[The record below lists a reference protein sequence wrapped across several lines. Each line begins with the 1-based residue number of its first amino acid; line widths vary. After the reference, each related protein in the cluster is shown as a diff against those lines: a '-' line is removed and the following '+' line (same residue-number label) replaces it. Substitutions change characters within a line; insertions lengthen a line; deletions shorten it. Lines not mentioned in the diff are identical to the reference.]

1 MNDKRKKL
9 YQGLVD
15 EGLYSKSYE
24 EFENQFS
31 NPESRRNLYSGLVD
45 ENLYS
50 KGYEDFEVQFFSDL
64 QKKNPD
70 GTSSTE
76 FSTPSPTGSPQADVP
91 TAAGSSKLQFL
102 GRRTPE
108 QVRGRLEDVESALTG
123 KRGENTEYG
132 NLDTVQFKSKRYNE
146 LVETI
151 NSSDVLNKLKKA
163 EEDLN
168 RMVKP
173 EDMPEV
179 KRYVDLVGQ
188 YNKNSEA
195 LKEMLKE
202 IESAKPTTKEEE
214 VAINNKINTY
224 NQMVSELK
232 TMLEEI
238 DKLDPDKNPVISKY
252 NKSVSSYNALVDQAK
267 NLNLLIEEAN
277 SHKKFLEP
285 YYQEL
290 DATPPEMVNQSQEQ
304 PVDEIEVFNDRRW
317 EPAKNLIKSF
327 WGPLKY
333 DIPATTASSMAAM
346 GPEDY
351 ESLRMRNPEWF
362 DKHYVPKLQEKHGDA
377 WEKGALNELKE
388 TRSEILRWALD
399 RSAKGAEYKRELI
412 QSWDDVNDPIDLL
425 NFISSAVGQSMAQI
439 PVNVATAG
447 ASGIG
452 QSIGGIY
459 MDEVQKL
466 AKEYEITPEEVIDRE
481 LDDQATAIAFGFAS
495 GALDK
500 LGADKVLGVLS
511 KTAVGKALR
520 IRAKDMLKVAGNAAF
535 EGLTEAAQSVIEQTG
550 ASIGAGEKPEI
561 DLKQVRDEATMG
573 VFGGGAI
580 SAATTVA
587 EFNKARKEKA
597 ADTSQP
603 AKPTTEQPETR
614 TEPPP
619 LERVVAAKK
628 KAAENKLELGAEVEY
643 QGKKMKVVDE
653 QVKDDE
659 TVESFTLQDEEGN
672 EVNVAPEKFYA
683 ETNKE
688 LAGVD
693 PEALKVVDM
702 IEREQEKTAPP
713 KEPGEVKVYTDE
725 NIDQIATDNP
735 NIPFLEP
742 LVNAFK
748 AVEGVKS
755 VIIHPNDESF
765 QAAVGGIGAGAF
777 KGGEV
782 HINAQRINSTTGL
795 HEAVTPIAAKLAT
808 TNPDLLNNFY
818 DQIRNSDAYEGLKDF
833 EALYEDDMK
842 KEEVV
847 TEYLAR
853 VAAGQIDVT
862 PTVLEQIKA
871 FIQSI
876 LDKVGL
882 NVFDINLNDETDIRF
897 FAGKLADSLKTGGK
911 IDLDQM
917 TDVERNQLD
926 PLWHGSPH
934 DFNQFTTKAMGTG
947 EGAQAFGWGLYFTD
961 QESIGRY
968 YAKALSTTQSFING
982 IPAEESAIGKGL
994 FKVGGQYFRLGKDKD
1009 DLIDQL
1015 RDFTTYKPVPRI
1027 GKDVVWSEETDP
1039 ESGDTVTLISEYTDT
1054 DGNKQRPFN
1063 FSDPLSSSAIIPI
1076 GHDDDGG
1083 YYVAHPGFVANA
1095 KENGLRVDGDEKVL
1109 FDNINDA
1116 KDAILSYM
1124 DELST
1129 STKKIIDEARNVL
1142 SNPSIIT
1149 ESANRN
1155 LYKVK
1160 AFKDKKQYK
1169 QLGKKVWPIVPGITN
1184 DPVKTRQAISSGEL
1198 KPVKEFDTAEE
1209 ASKWVAENNE
1219 YDLLEWNKP
1228 IKKEQYNKIKE
1239 QFDKELGD
1247 LHESPLPKMHD
1258 PVDADK
1264 LRKQLKDV
1272 LSAQGQVKKD
1282 IDQLL
1287 KKHNE
1292 VNGSYLYGIYETRY
1306 TRTVS
1311 EAADLVEPVSSD
1323 DAAKLRELDS
1333 EFNRLYEERRS
1344 INESLA
1350 NNREVQ
1356 GRNIYQS
1363 LVTFFGD
1370 EVGMDYN
1377 EAQKQASML
1386 LLRAG
1391 IDGNKLPAGSMG
1403 LGDGSKGFNYVI
1415 FDEMDVE
1422 VEEKVRFQRT
1432 SPDKVKA
1439 KNVLKQAFE
1448 NGAINPQNR
1457 NQILNYVA
1465 QGFNLQPSD
1474 VDLLMKRIES
1484 GPRYVKAPRAIRN
1497 SRQMEG
1503 LAAFHSKYLS
1513 GKRGVPA
1520 KVQQLREQRSG
1531 SIVARV
1537 EAASNRAKKLGKM
1550 ARESEFPEID
1560 KLLRGQTT
1568 YANSPL
1574 RTEIKDLVVE
1584 MRQDVDNL
1592 SQTLLDEGYIEQRV
1606 LGTRTVAG
1614 TVQQINSLN
1623 AMVQQIQSNPNAT
1636 ANDKRR
1642 AGLYKKKAGELQG
1655 KLDDI
1660 QRQRDNIEANLG
1672 TYLTRAYEIYDNKDW
1687 KPSEQVYEAA
1697 IQFTMTDKNMTYDE
1711 AKDLTDKILKE
1722 KKVAIGNKRKGKEG
1736 SKDPS
1741 ILKQIKDVPEPI
1753 RALYGEYTDPLQAYA
1768 ETVFRLSSYIENARF
1783 LNDFRDIGLG
1793 FFVFEESDP
1802 SKPHYDDITK
1812 ISAKGNESMA
1822 PLDGLWTYDG
1832 IYEALGGGDSTVRFS
1847 GPWKWVN
1854 TLNAVINWNKT
1865 VGSPQTHARN
1875 VVGNV
1880 PFMLGNGYFLSIDPR
1895 TWGNPTKAIAKAFRA
1910 VGRDAT
1916 GKYGTKGDKYDSL
1929 LERLKQN
1936 GVIGQNLTTNM
1947 IDDILSSDD
1956 IPERLYRRRYN
1967 KRRGIFQRGKRIG
1980 KNAIEVLNTAYGAE
1994 DDFFKVTAYILEAD
2008 QRAQAYFNKPYDQLT
2023 ADEKAEVDE
2032 EAMEIVK
2039 NVLPN
2044 YSRIGKAIQTL
2055 STFPLMGQFVSFA
2068 SEALR
2073 VSYNTADLSI
2083 AELRSSNPK
2092 IRAIGGRRLVNQM
2105 MYSAFKASLIKGMA
2119 ALMGATTEF
2128 VFHTAPHELFGL
2140 GDDEDKEEER
2150 AVREFMWEWVKNND
2164 LAVLSIDKGV
2174 IRVQDISA
2182 TDPHG
2187 NIVRTKNAIRMAQ
2200 DNTKIPEFVWDEIV
2214 KPFFEPSILAQYAK
2228 SISEGKD
2235 TYDKQLTR
2243 STAPTYEK
2251 AMDAAMF
2258 TIRTIGPSA
2267 INSAMKIKEGKATI
2281 LGQMFGNTYNIDI
2294 NRDFRYKIADYTSYK
2309 SGGDEEGI
2317 REKASEIFNS
2327 DRTDEEKQAWLD
2339 QLNKEREG
2347 SLNKL
2352 KVAYQRALLLEADPK
2367 TLRDMLKKALDAN
2380 EERYVLYDSPYRPL
2394 TRRDI
2399 TIYKK

>member
-31 NPESRRNLYSGLVD
+31 DPESRRKLYGGLVD

-168 RMVKP
+168 KMVKP

-202 IESAKPTTKEEE
+202 IEGAKPTTKEEE

-224 NQMVSELK
+224 NQMVSESK

-290 DATPPEMVNQSQEQ
+290 DATPPEMVNQPQEQ
-304 PVDEIEVFNDRRW
+304 PVEKER
-317 EPAKNLIKSF
+317 NLIKSLF
-327 WGPLKY
+327 KSAWNYVETRL
-333 DIPATTASSMAAM
+333 PAALASAATAFTETDEETLM
-346 GPEDY
+346 Y
-351 ESLRMRNPEWF
+351 YRMNSIIMDNMSDEEYI
-362 DKHYVPKLQEKHGDA
+362 KKTSK
-377 WEKGALNELKE
+377 ELKE
-388 TRSEILRWALD
+388 QKKDLLRWKLSHEEKNAAK
-399 RSAKGAEYKRELI
+399 SAELI
-412 QSWDDVNDPIDLL
+412 QSWKDVHDWVDAL
-425 NFISSAVGQSMAQI
+425 NYATVAIGESVPQILATVATGGASALGEAVGNIYSEQ
-439 PVNVATAG
+439 VLRTADKYG
-447 ASGIG
+447 
-452 QSIGGIY
+452 
-459 MDEVQKL
+459 
-466 AKEYEITPEEVIDRE
+466 ITPEEVIE
-481 LDDQATAIAFGFAS
+481 LDLDEPGISQAFGAASMVLEKIGADIAIGKMSKSALGESLRNRLMSVS
-495 GALDK
+495 GAVPGGIKAVASFGAKTTGEGFTEVAQGLIEEGGAALGSGTKFEKSASESLDEFLK
-500 LGADKVLGVLS
+500 G
-511 KTAVGKALR
+511 AVGSSP
-520 IRAKDMLKVAGNAAF
+520 IAG
-535 EGLTEAAQSVIEQTG
+535 
-550 ASIGAGEKPEI
+550 
-561 DLKQVRDEATMG
+561 
-573 VFGGGAI
+573 
-580 SAATTVA
+580 ATTVA

-603 AKPTTEQPETR
+603 IKPTTEQPETR

-619 LERVVAAKK
+619 LEQLVAAKK

-653 QVKDDE
+653 QMREDE
-659 TVESFTLQDEEGN
+659 TIETVTLQDEEGN
-672 EVNVAPEKFYA
+672 EFNVTPEKFYA

-735 NIPFLEP
+735 DIPFLEP

-755 VIIHPNDESF
+755 VTIHPNDESF

-853 VAAGQIDVT
+853 VASGQIDVT

-968 YAKALSTTQSFING
+968 YAEQLGRRNDHVEPVSMEKAKSISLNARELYDYVTEGDVEKEFQLFEAIREDLEEYALRTISDIEVMAEIRNTIGDGENRHLS
-982 IPAEESAIGKGL
+982 E
-994 FKVGGQYFRLGKDKD
+994 
-1009 DLIDQL
+1009 
-1015 RDFTTYKPVPRI
+1015 
-1027 GKDVVWSEETDP
+1027 
-1039 ESGDTVTLISEYTDT
+1039 
-1054 DGNKQRPFN
+1054 
-1063 FSDPLSSSAIIPI
+1063 
-1076 GHDDDGG
+1076 
-1083 YYVAHPGFVANA
+1083 
-1095 KENGLRVDGDEKVL
+1095 
-1109 FDNINDA
+1109 
-1116 KDAILSYM
+1116 
-1124 DELST
+1124 
-1129 STKKIIDEARNVL
+1129 KIIQAIKKHIKPEIKKAD
-1142 SNPSIIT
+1142 
-1149 ESANRN
+1149 RN

-1160 AFKDKKQYK
+1160 GFKGKKQYK
-1169 QLGKKVWPIVPGITN
+1169 QLGNKVWPIVPGVTD

-1198 KPVKEFDTAEE
+1198 KPVKEFETAEE

-1219 YDLLEWNKP
+1219 YNLLEWNEP
-1228 IKKEQYNKIKE
+1228 IKEEQYNKIKE
-1239 QFDKELGD
+1239 QFDKEFGD

-1264 LRKQLKDV
+1264 LRKQLKEV

-1287 KKHNE
+1287 KKHNR
-1292 VNGSYLYGIYETRY
+1292 VNGSDLSGIYETRH

-1311 EAADLVEPVSSD
+1311 EAADLVEPVSID

-1333 EFNRLYEERRS
+1333 EFNRLNEERRT

-1370 EVGMDYN
+1370 KAGMDYN

-1432 SPDKVKA
+1432 SPDAVKA
-1439 KNVLKQAFE
+1439 KDVLKQAFD

-1457 NQILNYVA
+1457 DQVLNYVA

-1484 GPRYVKAPRAIRN
+1484 GPRYVRAPRAIRN

-1550 ARESEFPEID
+1550 AKKSEFPEID

-1623 AMVQQIQSNPNAT
+1623 AMVKQIQSNPNAT

-1660 QRQRDNIEANLG
+1660 QRQRDNIENNLG

-1722 KKVAIGNKRKGKEG
+1722 KKVAMGNKRKGKEG

-1741 ILKQIKDVPEPI
+1741 ILKQREDVPEPI

-1802 SKPHYDDITK
+1802 SKPPYESMTK

-1832 IYEALGGGDSTVRFS
+1832 IYEALGGGDGAVKFT
-1847 GPWKWVN
+1847 GPWAW
-1854 TLNAVINWNKT
+1854 INWFNAAINWSKT
-1865 VGSPQTHARN
+1865 VGSYQTHARN
-1875 VVGNV
+1875 VIGNI

-1895 TWGNPTKAIAKAFRA
+1895 TWFNPTKAIAKAFRA

-1929 LERLKQN
+1929 LKRLKQN

-1947 IDDILSSDD
+1947 IDDLLSSDD

-2044 YSRIGKAIQTL
+2044 YSRIGKAIKTL
-2055 STFPLMGQFVSFA
+2055 STLPLVGNFVSFA

-2083 AELRSSNPK
+2083 AELRSTNPK
-2092 IRAIGGRRLVNQM
+2092 IRAIGGRRIINQM
-2105 MYSAFKASLIKGMA
+2105 MYSTFKASLIKGIA
-2119 ALMGATTEF
+2119 AAIGATTEY

-2150 AVREFMWEWVKNND
+2150 AVREFMWRWVKNND

-2187 NIVRTKNAIRMAQ
+2187 NIVRTRNAIRMAQ
-2200 DNTKIPEFVWDEIV
+2200 DKTKIPEVIAEEV
-2214 KPFFEPSILAQYAK
+2214 LLPFFDQSILMQYLEAMK
-2228 SISEGKD
+2228 DGTD
-2235 TYDKQLTR
+2235 TYGKQLTR
-2243 STAPTYEK
+2243 STAPAYEK
-2251 AMDAAMF
+2251 AQDAAMF
-2258 TIRTIGPSA
+2258 TIRTIGPTS
-2267 INSAMKIKEGKATI
+2267 INSVMKLLEGKGTLI
-2281 LGQMFGNTYNIDI
+2281 GQVFGNTYEIDI
-2294 NRDFRYKIADYTSYK
+2294 NKTFRYKIADYTSYK

-2339 QLNKEREG
+2339 QLNTEREA

-2352 KVAYQRALLLEADPK
+2352 KVAYQRALLLEANPK